1 MQQRS
6 KTLLERIADAARR
19 TSSGE
24 FCRCG
29 LAGIAMLGS
38 LAGAV
43 AQESRSVPNPLQAPQ
58 SRSSQAVAADYRT
71 VDQQNKSLETQQTSG
86 VFQQW
91 FAPEPTAN
99 PIAAANVVGSPQ
111 LPHSAGQAYAGRLQV
126 SPQYHDGSQRYQ
138 QSPASLQMQPA
149 LPLQTYS
156 ADSGLSMNG
165 VSTNGRP
172 EEAAAGVVSRQ
183 ANAVG
188 TAPPQSPPP
197 IHVYPKGI
205 QLKGDDSEV
214 TLPYRSV
221 SSQQTFVPSSQ
232 GGHSFG
238 NPVPLPVPSMQL
250 PPMQP
255 WANSGDRS
263 NGGSTAGNF
272 DQQATPLLQN
282 MPDAVGGQTLPVP
295 FEPPTTLQLPPGSD
309 AGGVNGDTHLPSRSD
324 NHVDSVPMGDDLS
337 WWENDITTSI
347 LRDRQPL
354 PMSLQQCLGLA
365 MSEAPELQILK
376 SDWYIQQ
383 LEVTRRDAAFDWTG
397 FVNSVWNRDSTPVGS
412 QLDGATGRLRSR
424 TASATGGIRRLNR
437 DGAEVELSQNMG
449 IRSSNSQ
456 FINPNNQG
464 NSRLALQYERPLL
477 RGAGEDYNTA
487 TVKLAEIDK
496 DTAFDRFR
504 AGVQD
509 HLLETA
515 TAYWALVLRRGR
527 FVQAVSSWDR
537 SKAIAEEMAT
547 RVDIDVTPTMLDRT
561 RSEVANRLANSI
573 RAEHEVLAAQ
583 DALLRLIYGARF
595 TEFTSSEVVTETLP
609 MKAATP
615 LEPESQIQ
623 TALASRPEVHRSI
636 REIKAAAVRYHV
648 AENEVLPVLNLV
660 LTGYVAGLRGNNDI
674 GGSFLNQFSQGEP
687 GAGIA
692 LNYELPCRNR
702 AANAAAEQGKVSI
715 KRMQAQLEA
724 TIADVTEDV
733 RAQVIER
740 NLNGAVLQQ
749 QLESLARN
757 KRMLQHTHARRE
769 ALADGTR
776 VADLYLENL
785 LQMQSRLENAEFT
798 YLQSQVRFAIADNGL
813 LRAIASLDTIAE
825 QYGGACEPGIM
836 GTAASAGM
844 HAGPALNI
852 DDVQQA
858 LAVPSNGG
866 VLPAS
871 YRQ

>member
-6 KTLLERIADAARR
+6 KTLLERIAAAARR
-19 TSSGE
+19 TSSGQY
-24 FCRCG
+24 CRSS
-29 LAGIAMLGS
+29 LAGIALLGG

-43 AQESRSVPNPLQAPQ
+43 AQESQSAPNLRQAPQ

-71 VDQQNKSLETQQTSG
+71 VDLQNKSLGTQQTSG
-86 VFQQW
+86 VLQQW

-99 PIAAANVVGSPQ
+99 PIAAANVVGSQ
-111 LPHSAGQAYAGRLQV
+111 SAGQAYASEVQV
-126 SPQYHDGSQRYQ
+126 SPQHHDSTQRYQ
-138 QSPASLQMQPA
+138 QSTQSLQMQPA
-149 LPLQTYS
+149 LPLQNYI
-156 ADSGLSMNG
+156 ADAG

-183 ANAVG
+183 ANAIG
-188 TAPPQSPPP
+188 TAPPQSPP
-197 IHVYPKGI
+197 IHVYPKGM
-205 QLKGDDSEV
+205 QLKGDNSEV
-214 TLPYRSV
+214 PLPYRSV

-238 NPVPLPVPSMQL
+238 NSVPLPVPSMQL

-272 DQQATPLLQN
+272 NQQATPLLQN

-309 AGGVNGDTHLPSRSD
+309 AGGVNAGIHLPSRSD

-365 MSEAPELQILK
+365 MSEAPELQVLK

-412 QLDGATGRLRSR
+412 QLDGATSRLRSR
-424 TASATGGIRRLNR
+424 TASATGGVRRLNR
-437 DGAEVELSQNMG
+437 DGAEFELFQNMG

-692 LNYELPCRNR
+692 LNYELPYRNR

-844 HAGPALNI
+844 HAGPAQNI

-871 YRQ
+871 YRR